1 MIATTTARAWE
12 ATSQMQRPPLLD
24 GVLERTATRFL
35 QSIHRV
41 THRMP
46 IKLRAIEKQR
56 VLVVAPHPDDE
67 VIAVGGNLALH
78 QRVGSEV
85 LTLFVT
91 LDAPAADVG
100 RKGEAERAARLLGFE
115 HRFLG
120 FPDGSVSLHERA
132 VASVIAD
139 VIRSFRPEVIY
150 CPFPGDHHRDHQAAS
165 ASTGAAVAETGYKGE
180 VWCYEL
186 WSCLWPNVGVDISSV
201 VEIKRKAINCYAS
214 QVAYVDYVEGAL
226 GLNRFRGIKLGVD
239 HAEALFACDPRTFI
253 SVCRTLSVV

>member
-1 MIATTTARAWE
+1 M
-12 ATSQMQRPPLLD
+12 QMQRPPLLD
-24 GVLERTATRFL
+24 GILERTATRFL
-35 QSIHRV
+35 RNIHRV

-78 QRVGSEV
+78 QRLGSEV

-100 RKGEAERAARLLGFE
+100 RKGEAERAARLLGFD

-120 FPDGSVSLHERA
+120 FPDGSISLHEPA
-132 VASVIAD
+132 VARVIAD

-150 CPFPGDHHRDHQAAS
+150 CPFPGDHHRDHQATS
-165 ASTGAAVAETGYKGE
+165 ASTGAAVEETGYKGE
-180 VWCYEL
+180 VCCYEL

-201 VEIKRKAINCYAS
+201 VEIKREAINCYAS

-226 GLNRFRGIKLGVD
+226 GLNRYRGIKLGVQY
-239 HAEALFACDPRTFI
+239 AESLFASDPRTFI
-253 SVCRTLSVV
+253 GVCRTLSVV

>member
-1 MIATTTARAWE
+1 
-12 ATSQMQRPPLLD
+12 MQRPPFLD
-24 GVLERTATRFL
+24 RIFERTATRFL
-35 QSIHRV
+35 RSIHRI

-46 IKLRAIEKQR
+46 VKLRAIEKRR

-78 QRVGSEV
+78 QRLGSEV

-100 RKGEAERAARLLGFE
+100 RQGEAERAARLLGFD

-120 FPDGSVSLHERA
+120 FPDGSVSLHEPALARA
-132 VASVIAD
+132 IAEA
-139 VIRSFRPEVIY
+139 IRRFRPEVIC
-150 CPFPGDHHRDHQAAS
+150 CPFPGDHHRDHQATS
-165 ASTGAAVAETGYKGE
+165 ACTGAAVADTDYKGE

-186 WSCLWPNVGVDISSV
+186 WSCLWPNIGVDISTV
-201 VEIKRKAINCYAS
+201 IDIKREAINCYAS

-226 GLNRFRGIKLGVD
+226 GLNRFRGLKLGVAY
-239 HAEALFACDPRTFI
+239 AEAIFACDPRTF
-253 SVCRTLSVV
+253 VGV